1 MLAESKRWTSKLK
14 EEAGRKVR
22 KEKRAQR
29 DRVCWCQVRGLFA
42 SVLNHRKIGNPSVKQ
57 QCTYKMID
65 DLLPLQFDPDHYYSA

>member
-57 QCTYKMID
+57 Q
-65 DLLPLQFDPDHYYSA
+65 